1 MDEFGW
7 IITGLGVIMGIAG
20 VICSIA
26 LPFLILGG
34 VGYLI
39 YKRSQQGK
47 ALREAAQAWRST
59 TGTVLMSSVQTGRH
73 RGSDYPVV
81 VYQYE
86 VHGRR
91 YQSQIIKA
99 GEQFLNIRIAGQAQ
113 ETVNRYPIGMTVT
126 VYYNPD
132 NPVESALER

>member
-1 MDEFGW
+1 MAEW
-7 IITGLGVIMGIAG
+7 IPITLVILITVCSSILS
-20 VICSIA
+20 VII
-26 LPFLILGG
+26 FGG
-34 VGYLI
+34 VAYLI

-59 TGTVLMSSVQTGRH
+59 TGTVLMSSVQSGHAGTL
-73 RGSDYPVV
+73 YPVV

-86 VHGRR
+86 VNGQS

-99 GEQFLNIRIAGQAQ
+99 GEQYLNIRIAGQAQ
-113 ETVNRYPIGMTVT
+113 ETVNRYPIGAAVT

-132 NPVESALER
+132 NPSVSALER